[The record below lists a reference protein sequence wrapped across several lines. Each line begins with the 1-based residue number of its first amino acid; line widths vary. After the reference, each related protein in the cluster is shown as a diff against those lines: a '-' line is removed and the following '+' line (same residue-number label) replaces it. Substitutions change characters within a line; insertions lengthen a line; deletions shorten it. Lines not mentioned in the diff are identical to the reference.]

1 MIVMKKNKEKVPE
14 FDDIIFRDRNKEYG
28 AYDLRRRYS
37 STMSISLVI
46 GLSFS
51 LSLVLIPFFTADPV
65 KSQPGERINISTS
78 FDPTLLEPPVPPEK
92 PALQKPPAEALNQV
106 RFVPP
111 MIIADGVISADEMPA
126 TDILNNEIGDG
137 KSEEVSPEAP
147 DPDPVTPPDD
157 LPRVFVK
164 EMPSFPGGTSELMRY
179 LSEQIIYPEDALMNR
194 IQGTVILRFV
204 VSRTGDITQVELI
217 RGVDPL
223 LDNEAIRVVSGLPRW
238 RPGKQE
244 GVAVPVWFT
253 LPVTFRIK

>member
-1 MIVMKKNKEKVPE
+1 MKKNKEKVPE
-14 FDDIIFRDRNKEYG
+14 FDDIIFRDRNKDYG

-37 STMSISLVI
+37 STMSISLVV

-51 LSLVLIPFFTADPV
+51 ISLVLIPFFATDTVDPGTV
-65 KSQPGERINISTS
+65 ERIDITGT
-78 FDPTLLEPPVPPEK
+78 FDPTLLDPPEL
-92 PALQKPPAEALNQV
+92 PEMPPLQKPPAEAMNQV

-111 MIIADGVISADEMPA
+111 MIVADDAVLADEMPA
-126 TDILNNEIGDG
+126 TDILNQEIGDG
-137 KSEEVSPEAP
+137 KPEEVSPVEP

-164 EMPSFPGGTSELMRY
+164 EMPSFPGGNAELMRY
-179 LSEQIIYPEDALMNR
+179 ISEQIIYPEDALMNR

-204 VSRTGDITQVELI
+204 VNRTGDVINVELI
-217 RGVDPL
+217 RGIDPL

-244 GVAVPVWFT
+244 GVPVPVYFT
-253 LPVTFRIK
+253 MPVTFKIK

>member
-1 MIVMKKNKEKVPE
+1 MKKNKEKVPE

-37 STMSISLVI
+37 STMSISLVL

-51 LSLVLIPFFTADPV
+51 ISLVLIPFFATDPV
-65 KSQPGERINISTS
+65 EPGLVKRIDVTGT
-78 FDPTLLEPPVPPEK
+78 FDPTLLDPPELPEMPPV
-92 PALQKPPAEALNQV
+92 QKPPAEAMNQV

-111 MIIADGVISADEMPA
+111 IIVADDAVPADEMPA
-126 TDILNNEIGDG
+126 TDILNQEIGDG
-137 KSEEVSPEAP
+137 KTEEVSPEAP
-147 DPDPVTPPDD
+147 DPEPITPSDD
-157 LPRVFVK
+157 MPRVFVK
-164 EMPSFPGGTSELMRY
+164 EMPSYPGGNTELMRY
-179 LSEQIIYPEDALMNR
+179 LSEQIIYPEDAVMNR
-194 IQGTVILRFV
+194 IEGTVILRFV

-217 RGVDPL
+217 RGIDPL

-253 LPVTFRIK
+253 LPVTFRLR

>member
-1 MIVMKKNKEKVPE
+1 MKKNKEKVPE

-37 STMSISLVI
+37 STMSISLVV

-51 LSLVLIPFFTADPV
+51 ISLVLVPFFSADRADPGIV
-65 KSQPGERINISTS
+65 KRIDVTGT
-78 FDPTLLEPPVPPEK
+78 FDPTLLDPPEL
-92 PALQKPPAEALNQV
+92 PETPPLQKPPAEAMNQV

-111 MIIADGVISADEMPA
+111 KIVTDDAASSDEMPV
-126 TDILNNEIGDG
+126 TDIINEDIKDG
-137 KSEEVSPEAP
+137 KPGEVIPKSP
-147 DPDPVTPPDD
+147 DPEQITPSDD
-157 LPRVFVK
+157 TPRVIVK
-164 EMPSFPGGTSELMRY
+164 EMPSFPGGNTELMRY
-179 LSEQIIYPEDALMNR
+179 LSEQIIYPQDAIMNR
-194 IQGTVILRFV
+194 IEGTVILRFV
-204 VSRTGDITQVELI
+204 VSRTGDITQIELI

-253 LPVTFRIK
+253 LPVTFRLK